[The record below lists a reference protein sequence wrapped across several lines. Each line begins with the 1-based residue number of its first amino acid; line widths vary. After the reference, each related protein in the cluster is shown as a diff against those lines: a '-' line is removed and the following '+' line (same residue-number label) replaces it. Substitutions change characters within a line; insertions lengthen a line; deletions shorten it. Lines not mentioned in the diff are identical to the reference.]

1 LSGSAGKKIYRF
13 PRRFPV
19 PVPVGIPPPGVMRG
33 ANGLDGASNRL
44 LSRRS
49 LLRGVKVS
57 PLSKGSLP
65 DRLYVAAPASVQ
77 AVVDHHV
84 WLVPSNHPVKL
95 LRLLHTGI
103 VRPTAVE
110 PE

>member
-1 LSGSAGKKIYRF
+1 MRTVSMGRRTACSPAGRCSAASKYPRF
-13 PRRFPV
+13 RREAFPT
-19 PVPVGIPPPGVMRG
+19 G
-33 ANGLDGASNRL
+33 
-44 LSRRS
+44 
-49 LLRGVKVS
+49 
-57 PLSKGSLP
+57 
-65 DRLYVAAPASVQ
+65 LYVAAPASVQ